1 MAETVAFEIGD
12 GRTTVFVDVADDEG
26 GVRRVSRGGDAITTA
41 TATFEAG
48 FAHVRD
54 AAARAISQLTAMAH
68 RPATVELEFGVR
80 ISAQAGAVIARTGA
94 DGHLKVRM
102 VWQSHGPGQD
112 ASPAPE
118 VGTGGPE
125 DDDGDQPF

>member
-12 GRTTVFVDVADDEG
+12 GQATVFVDVADDES
-26 GVRRVSRGGDAITTA
+26 GVRRVSRGGDAITAA

-48 FAHVRD
+48 FGQVRD

-68 RPATVELEFGVR
+68 RPSTVELEFGVR

-112 ASPAPE
+112 ASPASE
-118 VGTGGPE
+118 AGTGVPE
-125 DDDGDQPF
+125 NDADD